1 MTTFSSLHSINNEL
15 FRFCFSEIMRMDSP
29 KYYVAVKQDN
39 QLVTA
44 FEMKKDTYYNQ
55 WVICQPAP
63 EWIVT
68 EGAVLS
74 QMIEEAISKKARQK
88 SKSEEQHS

>member
-1 MTTFSSLHSINNEL
+1 MSTFSSLHSINNEL

-44 FEMKKDTYYNQ
+44 FEMKKDSYYNH

-63 EWIVT
+63 EWIVA
-68 EGAVLS
+68 ERALLS
-74 QMIEEAISKKARQK
+74 QMIEEAINKNTRKESKD
-88 SKSEEQHS
+88 EELPS

>member
-1 MTTFSSLHSINNEL
+1 MTTFSSLHTINNEL
-15 FRFCFSEIMRMDSP
+15 FRFCFSEIMRIDSP

-39 QLVTA
+39 EMVTA
-44 FEMKKDTYYNQ
+44 FEMKKDSYYNQ

-68 EGAVLS
+68 EGAALS
-74 QMIEEAISKKARQK
+74 QMIEDAITKKNHQE
-88 SKSEEQHS
+88 SHIENPS